1 VSGLPAGLDGAGIL
15 AWLAERGVEVTAAGD
30 QLRLRAPKRLLSP
43 ALRDELAR
51 RKPELLAL
59 LGSAAGD
66 GGELAAAA
74 APAIEA
80 GPRGGSPP
88 LSLGQEALW
97 FLDQLDPGHAV
108 YNSHLALRLTGRL
121 DTGALA
127 AALEE
132 VNRRHDVLRATF
144 VADGGT
150 PRQTIAPPVAV
161 PMPVTDLG
169 RLPAPKREAEARRL
183 AAEEAARPFD
193 LATGPLL
200 RAALLRLGEAEHV
213 LLLTLHHIVSD
224 GWSMDVLAGELV
236 ALYGARR
243 RGEPSPLP
251 DPLLQYADFARWQ
264 RDWLQ
269 GDTLAG
275 EVEHWRRRLAGAPPR
290 LNLPTDRP
298 RPPVMTFEGAH
309 RRYRLSAELTEGL
322 RELGRAHQATLFM
335 TLLTV
340 FDALL
345 HRHAGQDDVLVS
357 TGVANRG
364 RPELQPLIGFFVNN
378 LVLRMDLSG
387 NPTFRELLGRVR
399 DATLDAYAHQDLPF
413 QRLVRELTPDLSPSH
428 APFAQVSLTLD
439 VPTGL
444 PQVPGLRVERL
455 EVERGAAV
463 TDLVFNFREGNG
475 LDCRVEY
482 NTHLFAPER
491 IDQFWEHLEALAR
504 AMVTDPDQGVATF
517 PLFAE
522 EMASLLGVPQERL
535 QRVAPLSITQRDVW
549 LEQMVK
555 PDSTVFSVGG
565 RLRLGPDLDERCWRR
580 AVEFVAANEDLART
594 RLFVFRGEP
603 HQFVDPEQGIEYEFV
618 DLAGRDDGQ
627 RADELIDREIARRYE
642 LLGGPLI
649 RTMLVRDRE
658 GQYTAG
664 FMCHHLVSDVR
675 SAEILLERVAAAY
688 RALVAG
694 RVPEPPA
701 GRSFYDYVGESLRRF
716 DARDVRQFWAERLGA
731 VAVLGA
737 DHPAGG
743 APRPVAHPVRLEGE
757 RLRQV
762 KDCCARLG
770 CSPYAFFLVLY
781 ATLLQRWFQP
791 DGDFVLYEI
800 VTDRQ
805 PEDFQTIGCFYT
817 VVPLVLPRPLF
828 AGGQVA
834 DCLRYVSGYRRRLG
848 RNTGVSSLWQ
858 RKLVGDEPLRC
869 YYNYSF
875 QSRQEL
881 AGREVVS
888 EIRETYDEDAVELA
902 VRDFGEAIQLEL
914 HHNEKHL
921 RDPALAERLLA
932 LADGVADGVPLADL
946 GICLPDEARR
956 IAAWNH
962 TASPYPRDATLHEL
976 FEVQGRRAP
985 DAPAVTFEARTL
997 SYRELDRRAGRLAGW
1012 LRARGVGPDTLVALL
1027 TERSL
1032 EMIVAMVATVKAGG
1046 AYAPLEP
1053 DTPSARLRTLL
1064 DDLRSPVLLTQRLLV
1079 DRVEAAGGFAGEVCC
1094 LDEELDGLPQPAP
1107 AAAGAG
1113 HSAERLAY
1121 VNFTSGSTGRPK
1133 GVLISHRAVA
1143 RTLIGADYLQVRPD
1157 DAFLQVSTYAW
1168 DAATFEIWGALLA
1181 GARVVLVR
1189 REDVLDFD
1197 RLAAIVGRERITVM
1211 YLTSPLFNQVIDQ
1224 APQALRGL
1232 RTLMV
1237 GGETASPPHFARAR
1251 QHLAGTR
1258 LINEYGPTENTVFST
1273 WQLVDRVE
1281 PGAAAIP
1288 IGRPLANSTAYVLD
1302 RDLRPLPV
1310 GAAGELFLGGAGLA
1324 RGYLNRPGRTAEAF
1338 VPSPFQP
1345 GERLYRTGD
1354 LARWRADGTLDFLGR
1369 RDFQVKIRG
1378 HRVEPAEVE
1387 HVLTEHPAVH
1397 DAVVAVVEPPG
1408 GERQLVGYLAAPEG
1422 VGEPELRAFLA
1433 DRLPAYMVPA
1443 RLVLLDRLPLAPNG
1457 KVDRAALPVPDQAER
1472 ATPYVAPRNPTEA
1485 RLAEIWAEVLA
1496 VERVGIDDDFFE
1508 LGGHSLSATR
1518 AVYRVREAFEVELPL
1533 RRLFECRTVA
1543 RLAAAVE
1550 EAVLAEIEAMSEEE
1564 AERLSGGPP

>member
-1 VSGLPAGLDGAGIL
+1 
-15 AWLAERGVEVTAAGD
+15 
-30 QLRLRAPKRLLSP
+30 
-43 ALRDELAR
+43 
-51 RKPELLAL
+51 
-59 LGSAAGD
+59 
-66 GGELAAAA
+66 
-74 APAIEA
+74 
-80 GPRGGSPP
+80 
-88 LSLGQEALW
+88 
-97 FLDQLDPGHAV
+97 
-108 YNSHLALRLTGRL
+108 
-121 DTGALA
+121 
-127 AALEE
+127 
-132 VNRRHDVLRATF
+132 
-144 VADGGT
+144 
-150 PRQTIAPPVAV
+150 
-161 PMPVTDLG
+161 
-169 RLPAPKREAEARRL
+169 
-183 AAEEAARPFD
+183 
-193 LATGPLL
+193 
-200 RAALLRLGEAEHV
+200 
-213 LLLTLHHIVSD
+213 
-224 GWSMDVLAGELV
+224 
-236 ALYGARR
+236 
-243 RGEPSPLP
+243 
-251 DPLLQYADFARWQ
+251 
-264 RDWLQ
+264 
-269 GDTLAG
+269 
-275 EVEHWRRRLAGAPPR
+275 
-290 LNLPTDRP
+290 
-298 RPPVMTFEGAH
+298 
-309 RRYRLSAELTEGL
+309 
-322 RELGRAHQATLFM
+322 
-335 TLLTV
+335 
-340 FDALL
+340 
-345 HRHAGQDDVLVS
+345 
-357 TGVANRG
+357 
-364 RPELQPLIGFFVNN
+364 
-378 LVLRMDLSG
+378 
-387 NPTFRELLGRVR
+387 
-399 DATLDAYAHQDLPF
+399 
-413 QRLVRELTPDLSPSH
+413 
-428 APFAQVSLTLD
+428 
-439 VPTGL
+439 
-444 PQVPGLRVERL
+444 
-455 EVERGAAV
+455 
-463 TDLVFNFREGNG
+463 
-475 LDCRVEY
+475 
-482 NTHLFAPER
+482 
-491 IDQFWEHLEALAR
+491 
-504 AMVTDPDQGVATF
+504 
-517 PLFAE
+517 
-522 EMASLLGVPQERL
+522 
-535 QRVAPLSITQRDVW
+535 
-549 LEQMVK
+549 
-555 PDSTVFSVGG
+555 
-565 RLRLGPDLDERCWRR
+565 
-580 AVEFVAANEDLART
+580 
-594 RLFVFRGEP
+594 
-603 HQFVDPEQGIEYEFV
+603 
-618 DLAGRDDGQ
+618 
-627 RADELIDREIARRYE
+627 
-642 LLGGPLI
+642 
-649 RTMLVRDRE
+649 
-658 GQYTAG
+658 
-664 FMCHHLVSDVR
+664 
-675 SAEILLERVAAAY
+675 
-688 RALVAG
+688 
-694 RVPEPPA
+694 
-701 GRSFYDYVGESLRRF
+701 
-716 DARDVRQFWAERLGA
+716 
-731 VAVLGA
+731 
-737 DHPAGG
+737 
-743 APRPVAHPVRLEGE
+743 
-757 RLRQV
+757 
-762 KDCCARLG
+762 
-770 CSPYAFFLVLY
+770 
-781 ATLLQRWFQP
+781 
-791 DGDFVLYEI
+791 
-800 VTDRQ
+800 
-805 PEDFQTIGCFYT
+805 
-817 VVPLVLPRPLF
+817 
-828 AGGQVA
+828 
-834 DCLRYVSGYRRRLG
+834 
-848 RNTGVSSLWQ
+848 
-858 RKLVGDEPLRC
+858 
-869 YYNYSF
+869 
-875 QSRQEL
+875 
-881 AGREVVS
+881 
-888 EIRETYDEDAVELA
+888 
-902 VRDFGEAIQLEL
+902 
-914 HHNEKHL
+914 
-921 RDPALAERLLA
+921 
-932 LADGVADGVPLADL
+932 
-946 GICLPDEARR
+946 
-956 IAAWNH
+956 
-962 TASPYPRDATLHEL
+962 
-976 FEVQGRRAP
+976 
-985 DAPAVTFEARTL
+985 
-997 SYRELDRRAGRLAGW
+997 
-1012 LRARGVGPDTLVALL
+1012 
-1027 TERSL
+1027 
-1032 EMIVAMVATVKAGG
+1032 MVATVKAGG